1 MCNQTVSLVQ
11 AEFERAAIT
20 TVSITLLREITSE
33 LKPPRALFVP
43 FPMGFPL
50 GAPHDVALQHR
61 VIAAALD
68 LLKRDD
74 VPILHTF
81 NDSR

>member
-11 AEFERAAIT
+11 AALERAGIT
-20 TVSITLLREITSE
+20 TVSLTLLREITTV

-43 FPMGFPL
+43 FPLGFPL
-50 GAPHDVALQHR
+50 GAPNDASQQHR

-68 LLKRDD
+68 LLPRND
-74 VPILHTF
+74 VPVLSDF
-81 NDSR
+81 QK